1 IEHLYIPLTRPLF
14 IILFALAAASISTCH
29 YGDFTKPTV
38 EGYWYVDK
46 ESIVIDGEAVH
57 EEIQERGDA
66 VSHFQIR
73 VDNSVTY
80 RKFIICNGHTT
91 MNGIYY
97 PDANQIM
104 LEHEGEEY
112 VFEVQH
118 NNEELLLSI
127 TYKVTSNDEEID
139 ETTVYHCKKG
149 EAFPE

>member
-1 IEHLYIPLTRPLF
+1 MKKLLF
-14 IILFALAAASISTCH
+14 FILFALAATSISSCNK
-29 YGDFTKPTV
+29 DDETKPTL
-38 EGYWYVDK
+38 EGYWYVEK
-46 ESIVIDGEAVH
+46 ESIVIDGETVH
-57 EEIQERGDA
+57 EEIQEGCDA
-66 VSHFQIR
+66 ESHFQIR
-73 VDNSVTY
+73 ADNSVTY